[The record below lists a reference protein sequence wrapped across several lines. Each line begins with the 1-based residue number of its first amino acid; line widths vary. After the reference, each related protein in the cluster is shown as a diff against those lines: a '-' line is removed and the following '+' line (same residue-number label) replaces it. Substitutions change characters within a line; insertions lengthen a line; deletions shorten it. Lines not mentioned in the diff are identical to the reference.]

1 MSEPSALSLIP
12 LAVVL
17 LLAITLR
24 RPILALVCGAASGL
38 LLLSL
43 QNALSG
49 FAEISLKVMQ
59 DETIGWLILVCGSF
73 GALIALLVRTGGRA
87 GFRARGGQG
96 CARAALFPVD
106 DVRAGR
112 GDFRR

>member
-1 MSEPSALSLIP
+1 MALIMSEPSALSLIP
-12 LAVVL
+12 PAVVL

-38 LLLSL
+38 LLLSP

-73 GALIALLVRTGGRA
+73 GALIALLVRTGARWLSGVRRSRLRA
-87 GFRARGGQG
+87 GG
-96 CARAALFPVD
+96 ALPC
-106 DVRAGR
+106 
-112 GDFRR
+112 